1 METTVLGVRLTAEQR
16 EKLRVIGSA
25 NRMSEVE
32 VARLL
37 IEKAIDKTILIEGG
51 HIIERDRQTKG

>member
-1 METTVLGVRLTAEQR
+1 MNTTVLGVRLTPDQR
-16 EKLRVIGSA
+16 ERLKSIGSN

-37 IEKAIDKTILIEGG
+37 IEKLIDGTIKIEHGKLC
-51 HIIERDRQTKG
+51 EK

>member
-1 METTVLGVRLTAEQR
+1 MNTTVLGVRLTKDQRDKLKAIGAE
-16 EKLRVIGSA
+16 

-37 IEKAIDKTILIEGG
+37 IEKCIDGTIKIEKGR
-51 HIIERDRQTKG
+51 IVERN